1 MQRHLRAKT
10 NHFDIHDSHDIK
22 SQSGFWLEFNVD
34 VTITHGFCWRWPVLF
49 TFVLHIIIIN
59 IVTTLVMNIQKVL
72 EKHVSK
78 PSFNSLDDKCVITG
92 NDCVT
97 VTETISIIHTKS
109 IVKPGP
115 LHKLTLSMIGVEQSS
130 STESLRWMDTPSHQQ
145 RVVFLWHRWHNKCL
159 VQTMFIMCSLS
170 WNN

>member
-1 MQRHLRAKT
+1 
-10 NHFDIHDSHDIK
+10 
-22 SQSGFWLEFNVD
+22 
-34 VTITHGFCWRWPVLF
+34 
-49 TFVLHIIIIN
+49 
-59 IVTTLVMNIQKVL
+59 MNIQKVL

-130 STESLRWMDTPSHQQ
+130 STESLRWMDTPSH
-145 RVVFLWHRWHNKCL
+145 LD
-159 VQTMFIMCSLS
+159 
-170 WNN
+170 